1 MNLQGTRQLL
11 PTFYEFQDFA
21 SVDCDALLEAPTE
34 HVIHDIQAFMLGGM
48 QDFQIL
54 LDRRFFLVAGRQLIV
69 GHAETRRGI
78 EVVHVFVI
86 DERARLSNQGINHV
100 PKVDKF
106 FALSKQSRQ

>member
-1 MNLQGTRQLL
+1 MSQ
-11 PTFYEFQDFA
+11 Y
-21 SVDCDALLEAPTE
+21 
-34 HVIHDIQAFMLGGM
+34 VIHNIQAFMLGGM

-54 LDRRFFLVAGRQLIV
+54 LDRGFFLVATHELII
-69 GHAETRRGI
+69 GHAEARRGV

-86 DERARLSNQGINHV
+86 DECARLSNQGINHV